1 MSRDLSA
8 IAEFLIIIDN
18 RYLMLF
24 SKLAPSAESYDKT
37 VREAE

>member
-24 SKLAPSAESYDKT
+24 SK
-37 VREAE
+37 